1 MKEGIRLEN
10 SIIILAGGMSKRL
23 GNEKALLKIGEKPL
37 ILHTLDNL
45 PKSTEKVIVV
55 SRFEQKRKIESV
67 VGNRVKVVIDEFEAQ
82 SPLVGALT
90 GFKNVREEYAL
101 LISCDLPFL
110 SWKVASFLL
119 EVCLNRTASIP
130 RWPNGYIEPLH
141 AAYHVKS
148 AEEAAEEALREGKLN
163 MRSMI
168 EKLGM
173 VRYIS
178 TLVIKQLDPELLTFF
193 NVNTPLDLKKAER
206 ILKEGRRTRSFS

>member
-1 MKEGIRLEN
+1 M
-10 SIIILAGGMSKRL
+10 
-23 GNEKALLKIGEKPL
+23 
-37 ILHTLDNL
+37 
-45 PKSTEKVIVV
+45 
-55 SRFEQKRKIESV
+55 
-67 VGNRVKVVIDEFEAQ
+67 
-82 SPLVGALT
+82 
-90 GFKNVREEYAL
+90 
-101 LISCDLPFL
+101 
-110 SWKVASFLL
+110 ASFLL

-148 AEEAAEEALREGKLN
+148 AEEAAEEALKEGKLN